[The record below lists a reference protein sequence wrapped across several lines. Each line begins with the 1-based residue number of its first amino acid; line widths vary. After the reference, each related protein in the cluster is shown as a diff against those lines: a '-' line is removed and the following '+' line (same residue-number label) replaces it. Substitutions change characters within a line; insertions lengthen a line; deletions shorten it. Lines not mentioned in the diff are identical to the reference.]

1 MASLKGASLK
11 NLDLKSQS
19 AFARYRGL
27 MVSVVV
33 FLAIIAALM
42 IASIRLS
49 SQVTSIN
56 RDLIAATELHN
67 GAQDMMQN
75 LFNLK
80 LSYGEDPNS
89 PHITFSLKS
98 LKNAQGVITQNI
110 EALTKGG
117 NAMSLKGDAFA
128 VAALTGDGNP
138 QRLEELSKMW
148 TPLSSQIDVYLK
160 EATSPTANSANL
172 DLAVMRAQNAR
183 EKFNGNIEATM
194 NALNTNI
201 NSYTTILSWVQG
213 IGILGAVLYFVI
225 FVFVFLRQLRA
236 SDEKAEMARNETD
249 EIMNT
254 VSTGLFLLDK
264 DMNIGSQYSKELENL
279 LGQRELAG
287 RNLVEVLGTMISQED
302 LNTTHSFVGQLY
314 NPRVKERLIGSLN
327 PLTRQAMLVPQGNAN
342 VLRYLD
348 FKFNRVYHG
357 NDITNILVN
366 VSDVTNAVLL
376 EKKIEEEREQNDMQ
390 MEMLSTILRADRV
403 MIDDFVRNTQKHN
416 MSINNTLKA
425 PGERQGE
432 LRAKA
437 EQVFREVHSLK
448 GEASA
453 LSLYGFAVIA
463 ENIETELKKIQS
475 NTVLSGEH
483 FLGLAVHL
491 EELMN
496 LTQTIEDLVSRL
508 GGSQIEIEGV
518 NKQQTRSHFSDYY
531 KRFVSE
537 VAERNKKI
545 VDFSYVGVDSI
556 NNETIRTVINEV
568 AVQLLR
574 NAVVH
579 GIELPEKRQNRRKL
593 EAGHV
598 RMEVLETPEQFVLN
612 LEDDGNGI
620 DYEAI
625 RAKAVQLG
633 KYTQEEAAALG
644 TKELLALMFS
654 SGFSTLN
661 ESTGD
666 AGRGVGLD
674 VIKDRVNTI
683 GGKINIATSLGA
695 YTRFTFT
702 FPKNAV

>member
-1 MASLKGASLK
+1 MASLKGVSLK
-11 NLDLKSQS
+11 GIDLKSQS
-19 AFARYRGL
+19 TFKRYRGL
-27 MVSVVV
+27 MLSVTV
-33 FLAIIAALM
+33 FLIAIAVLM
-42 IASIRLS
+42 VVSMQLSGKIREN
-49 SQVTSIN
+49 N
-56 RDLIAATELHN
+56 RELLAVTELHN
-67 GAQDMMQN
+67 GSQIVMQN

-89 PHITFSLKS
+89 PHITHSLKS
-98 LKNAQGVITQNI
+98 LQGAQNVITKNI
-110 EALTKGG
+110 EALSKGG
-117 NAMSLKGDAFA
+117 TAVTVKGEAIS
-128 VAALTGDGNP
+128 VGALTKDGNAE
-138 QRLEELSKMW
+138 RLSELSKMW
-148 TPLSSQIDVYLK
+148 VPLSNQIDVYLK

-172 DLAVMRAQNAR
+172 DLAVMSAQNSH
-183 EKFNGNIEATM
+183 EKLNGNIEATM
-194 NALNTNI
+194 DVLNNKIATRT
-201 NSYTTILSWVQG
+201 STLSWVQG
-213 IGILGAVLYFVI
+213 VGIVGAVIYFVI
-225 FVFVFLRQLRA
+225 FVFVFMRQLRA

-264 DMNIGSQYSKELENL
+264 DLNIGSQYSKELENL
-279 LGQRELAG
+279 LGQKELGG

-327 PLTRQAMLVPQGNAN
+327 PLTRQAMMVPQGNTN

-357 NDITNILVN
+357 NEITNILVN

-425 PGERQGE
+425 PGERQNE

-463 ENIETELKKIQS
+463 ENIEAELKKIQA
-475 NTVLSGEH
+475 NTVLSGEN

-508 GGSQIEIEGV
+508 GTGNLDMDGSS
-518 NKQQTRSHFSDYY
+518 KKSTTHFSDYY

-537 VAERNKKI
+537 VAQRNKKI
-545 VDFSYVGVDSI
+545 VDFNYVGVDSI
-556 NNETIRTVINEV
+556 SNETIRTIINEV

-579 GIELPEKRQNRRKL
+579 GIELPEERQNRRKL

-598 RMEVLETPEQFVLN
+598 RMEVLESPEQFVLN

-625 RAKAVQLG
+625 RAKAVRLG
-633 KYTQEEAAALG
+633 KYTQEEAAGLG

-654 SGFSTLN
+654 SGFTTLD

-674 VIKDRVNTI
+674 VIKDRVNTV

-702 FPKNAV
+702 FPKNTA